1 MVLYTIEF
9 HKINAEMNKK
19 IGSCLQEKADLLS
32 QSLSAGESESIDE
45 EGYQNMVG
53 NLSADFPNCP
63 AGSSSGGG
71 SRSSNGGEGETKIE
85 VGDMELETTSDVT
98 DTKMRKAKS
107 GIGQTTMNL
116 SEKEQLEELTTLL
129 MLRVVSANPEILSLH
144 KL

>member
-1 MVLYTIEF
+1 
-9 HKINAEMNKK
+9 
-19 IGSCLQEKADLLS
+19 
-32 QSLSAGESESIDE
+32 
-45 EGYQNMVG
+45 MVG

-63 AGSSSGGG
+63 EGSSSGGG

-116 SEKEQLEELTTLL
+116 SEKGAIGGVNNSVDASGSVGKSGNTISAQIRAARKKANAKIGDIRKLTLKRKKSNQFFKTVG
-129 MLRVVSANPEILSLH
+129 R
-144 KL
+144 KT